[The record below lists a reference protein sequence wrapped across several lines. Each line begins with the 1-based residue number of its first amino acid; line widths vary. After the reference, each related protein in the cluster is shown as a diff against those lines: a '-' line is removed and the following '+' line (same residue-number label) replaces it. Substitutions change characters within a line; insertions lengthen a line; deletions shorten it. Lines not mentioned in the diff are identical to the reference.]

1 MSKEKNEKE
10 ASEVLSDFLKFI
22 RRCEDDYQAARES
35 VGVEDKRLQ
44 DLLHEMEFADGEN
57 AKRRA
62 ATKLQQSRRER
73 RRQKDE
79 VQRLEPI
86 VNFFNE
92 LNHRNTLK
100 KMEQL
105 LGKQRKVEEYPQAME
120 KLAKIEDMDHIP
132 EICCDEYCK
141 YPARC
146 RSQDEMDR
154 ICDECKLSGLFAL
167 LVDKEN

>member
-1 MSKEKNEKE
+1 MKDKE

-22 RRCEDDYQAARES
+22 RQCEDDYQAAREA

-79 VQRLEPI
+79 VKRLEPI
-86 VNFFNE
+86 VNFFGE
-92 LNHRNTLK
+92 LNHKNTLK

-105 LGKQRKVEEYPQAME
+105 LGRQRKVEEYLNGE
-120 KLAKIEDMDHIP
+120 RV
-132 EICCDEYCK
+132 Y
-141 YPARC
+141 YPR
-146 RSQDEMDR
+146 
-154 ICDECKLSGLFAL
+154 
-167 LVDKEN
+167 VKE

>member
-22 RRCEDDYQAARES
+22 RRCEDDCQAARES

-86 VNFFNE
+86 VNFFGE
-92 LNHRNTLK
+92 LNHKNTLK

-105 LGKQRKVEEYPQAME
+105 LGRQRKVEEYLNGE
-120 KLAKIEDMDHIP
+120 RV
-132 EICCDEYCK
+132 Y
-141 YPARC
+141 YPRV
-146 RSQDEMDR
+146 
-154 ICDECKLSGLFAL
+154 KG
-167 LVDKEN
+167 